1 MQLVYLV
8 TLDRKEYLEEL
19 ECRTSRVYS
28 VVKPSYRFSHL
39 VYERESQNVLK
50 VCTIV
55 RNINSL
61 YINPAAWLN
70 PTRIEKAFVGG
81 GGDLLYNYT
90 HFCFHPVL
98 FFFFF
103 FFFLFHQAGP
113 IVFFASLRN
122 YQTKKSSNLCGEY
135 SLFFSISWVERE
147 GESNSSGQDSKS
159 TGYNVLPYRNEA
171 L

>member
-103 FFFLFHQAGP
+103 FYFIKTKKFFFLLFPFFFFFFFFLIHQDGP
-113 IVFFASLRN
+113 LVLI
-122 YQTKKSSNLCGEY
+122 
-135 SLFFSISWVERE
+135 
-147 GESNSSGQDSKS
+147 DS
-159 TGYNVLPYRNEA
+159 
-171 L
+171 